1 MQRQVNELRFSSGN
15 SDASRRSGEILG
27 SIKFLRLSGWEECR
41 RSTALSGDVSC
52 CGQIFKRFRLR
63 ADLDVTLDFW
73 HRGFKVDSG
82 TASAFRRLLSHAG
95 VKKAL
100 DRAELRG
107 VSDILGP
114 VSGAFAAEESVAT
127 VILQSAEVREL
138 NHRSVLIVFWTD
150 TVGERSF
157 VSVFVDAESDGT
169 RIDEIHFSA
178 PVASIEDCAEAIA
191 DTLDSIQWNVAI
203 PPPVPGLSVSV
214 I

>member
-1 MQRQVNELRFSSGN
+1 MQIQVNELRFPSGN

-82 TASAFRRLLSHAG
+82 TASAFRRLLCHSG
-95 VKKAL
+95 VKRTL
-100 DRAELRG
+100 DKTELKG

-114 VSGAFAAEESVAT
+114 VSGAFVEVESEAT

-138 NHRSVLIVFWTD
+138 NHRGVLIVFWTD

-157 VSVFVDAESDGT
+157 VSVFVDADSDGT

-178 PVASIEDCAEAIA
+178 PVTSIEDCAEAIA